1 MNARLGSDFGYSD
14 AAVLE
19 LFVSA
24 RLPHLRARRGA
35 IFALALLSAA
45 LASGCGR
52 KGALEPPPSGG
63 AVQPA
68 APADPLHPQI
78 RKPVPPITPPK
89 GPFILDPLL

>member
-1 MNARLGSDFGYSD
+1 
-14 AAVLE
+14 LE
-19 LFVSA
+19 LFVSPRFPYPGA
-24 RLPHLRARRGA
+24 SRGA
-35 IFALALLSAA
+35 VLALALLAAA

-52 KGALEPPPSGG
+52 KGALEPPPNGS

-89 GPFILDPLL
+89 GPFVLDPLL